1 MARFIVHWV
10 TLGLALAATAWL
22 LPGIDVVGWVPLVLG
37 ALVLG
42 LVNAV
47 IRPILGLLTLP
58 ITLLTLGL
66 FYLVVN
72 GASFALA
79 AWIVPGF
86 TVTSFWSAIGGAL
99 VCSLLSWLFGLVTG
113 DGRKVERARH
123 P

>member
-22 LPGIDVVGWVPLVLG
+22 LPGIDVAGWLPLLLG

-47 IRPILGLLTLP
+47 VRPVLGLLTLP

-86 TVTSFWSAIGGAL
+86 TVSSFWSAIGGAL
-99 VCSLLSWLFGLVTG
+99 VCSVLSWLFGLFTG
-113 DGRKVERARH
+113 DGRRQTREA
-123 P
+123 